1 MKPNLK
7 KSNELVKR
15 INKLKRKHKNFTV
28 STTGKTAVAKK
39 IKPKKTKLAFKKGG
53 KVKGLKKRKFTE
65 PTFTEV
71 LVTVKKI
78 SRFAGKKP
86 NTIVLWQCRVM
97 QEFLQGF
104 LLNMFVMPELV
115 YKYVESELEDCGI
128 YTKPAVITNYDHYR
142 RGIKMNRLPKGL
154 KTQSIKTLVIET
166 I

>member
-15 INKLKRKHKNFTV
+15 INKLKRKRKNFTISV
-28 STTGKTAVAKK
+28 TPKLKRLK
-39 IKPKKTKLAFKKGG
+39 IKRKFTD
-53 KVKGLKKRKFTE
+53 LKKVTTKKLKFTE

-78 SRFAGKKP
+78 TRFAGKKP
-86 NTIVLWQCRVM
+86 TTVTLWQCRVM
-97 QEFLQGF
+97 QEFLPSF

-115 YKYVESELEDCGI
+115 YKHIATDLENAGI
-128 YTKPAVITNYDHYR
+128 YTSPAVITNYDHYR
-142 RGIKMNRLPKGL
+142 RGIKKNRLPKGI
-154 KTQSIKTLVIET
+154 KTQSIKTLTIET